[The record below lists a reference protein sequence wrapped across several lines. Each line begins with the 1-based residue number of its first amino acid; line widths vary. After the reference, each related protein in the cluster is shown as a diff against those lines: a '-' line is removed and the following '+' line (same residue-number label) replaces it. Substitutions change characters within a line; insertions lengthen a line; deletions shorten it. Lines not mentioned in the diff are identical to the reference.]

1 MLDTEH
7 AVHIEHPV
15 SIVDK
20 DRVQHPQR
28 SCRDIFFFFRLTM
41 ERWNRRTLVIGG
53 VCIVICLLALTL
65 GITLTSGPKVEES
78 DEKEKTVDEVG
89 LGVRILGTPSPTV
102 DPLSSVANS
111 FDDKESQK
119 ENSLKDD
126 ELGTRIMD
134 SFEFDDSNSIE
145 FDLPSNNNENRA
157 PTLPP
162 SNDNKR
168 TTWKPPTGNEI
179 VFSDKSPSQDG
190 IVFPGPDSRPSTP
203 SLDGSRINFDSG
215 TNMGTSG
222 RGQPGGGS
230 AVKFPSSNDNQGE
243 SGENWGEDNSGLGNR
258 IGPVNPCHLPK
269 VAGDCR
275 MHIPSWFFDP
285 QTGDCMQFV
294 FGGCG
299 GNENRFSSQDEC
311 RNICNHG
318 GETVEVF

>member
-1 MLDTEH
+1 
-7 AVHIEHPV
+7 
-15 SIVDK
+15 
-20 DRVQHPQR
+20 
-28 SCRDIFFFFRLTM
+28 M
-41 ERWNRRTLVIGG
+41 ERCNRRTIVIGG
-53 VCIVICLLALTL
+53 VCIVICLVASIL

-78 DEKEKTVDEVG
+78 DEEEKTVDEVG
-89 LGVRILGTPSPTV
+89 LNVRILGTPPLTV
-102 DPLSSVANS
+102 NPETSLPNS
-111 FDDKESQK
+111 FEDNNGSQM
-119 ENSLKDD
+119 EDSLKDD
-126 ELGTRIMD
+126 VLGTRIMG

-145 FDLPSNNNENRA
+145 FDSPSSNNENRA

-162 SNDNKR
+162 SNINKR

-203 SLDGSRINFDSG
+203 SLDGSRINFDSS

-222 RGQPGGGS
+222 RGRPGGGS
-230 AVKFPSSNDNQGE
+230 AVKFPSSNDDQGE
-243 SGENWGEDNSGLGNR
+243 SDENWGEDNSGLGDRIGEDNSGLGNRINEDNSGLGNR

-285 QTGDCMQFV
+285 QTGDCMRFV

-299 GNENRFSSQDEC
+299 GNENRFSSQEEC
-311 RNICNHG
+311 RNTCGDG

>member
-1 MLDTEH
+1 M
-7 AVHIEHPV
+7 
-15 SIVDK
+15 
-20 DRVQHPQR
+20 
-28 SCRDIFFFFRLTM
+28 
-41 ERWNRRTLVIGG
+41 
-53 VCIVICLLALTL
+53 ICLLALTL
-65 GITLTSGPKVEES
+65 GITLTSGPKVGES
-78 DEKEKTVDEVG
+78 DEEETTVDEVG
-89 LGVRILGTPSPTV
+89 LGVRILGTPSLTV
-102 DPLSSVANS
+102 DPELSLPNS
-111 FDDKESQK
+111 FEENNGSQR
-119 ENSLKDD
+119 ENNLKDY
-126 ELGTRIMD
+126 LLVTRILG

-145 FDLPSNNNENRA
+145 FDSPSNNNQNRA

-203 SLDGSRINFDSG
+203 NLDGSRISFSG
-215 TNMGTSG
+215 NTNMGTGG
-222 RGQPGGGS
+222 RGRPGGES
-230 AVKFPSSNDNQGE
+230 AVKFPSSNDDQGE
-243 SGENWGEDNSGLGNR
+243 SDENRRGEDNSGLGNRISVDNSGLGNHIGEVNSGLGNR

-269 VAGDCR
+269 VTGDCR

>member
-1 MLDTEH
+1 
-7 AVHIEHPV
+7 
-15 SIVDK
+15 
-20 DRVQHPQR
+20 
-28 SCRDIFFFFRLTM
+28 M
-41 ERWNRRTLVIGG
+41 ERCNRRTIVIGG
-53 VCIVICLLALTL
+53 VCIVICLVAFIL

-78 DEKEKTVDEVG
+78 DEEEKTVDEVG
-89 LGVRILGTPSPTV
+89 LNVRILGTPMPTI
-102 DPLSSVANS
+102 DPMTSAPNS
-111 FDDKESQK
+111 FEDNNGSPR
-119 ENSLKDD
+119 ENNLKDD
-126 ELGTRIMD
+126 ALGTRILG

-145 FDLPSNNNENRA
+145 FDLPSDNNQNRA

-162 SNDNKR
+162 SSDNKR

-203 SLDGSRINFDSG
+203 SLDGSRINFG
-215 TNMGTSG
+215 GNTNMGTVG
-222 RGQPGGGS
+222 RGRPGGGS

-275 MHIPSWFFDP
+275 MHILSWFFDP

-299 GNENRFSSQDEC
+299 GNENRFSSQEEC
-311 RNICNHG
+311 RNTCVQG